1 MNGEHVITFT
11 AGKSFLQIKTS
22 FTQKSHHTHLW
33 YSKEYQEGRRIVC
46 GLWRS
51 LLQCLRSLS
60 LILFPT
66 NVAFLTFCTIIFKF
80 MFFSH
85 NILQEL
91 APWMINLNI
100 SHATKDAL
108 LYEQNDIHTIHNV
121 SKNWHSL
128 IKLIMWIYQTKS
140 TPYQQSAKKTTPLNH
155 HHIFLNTT
163 SIEKGSPPCQQ
174 SALTYKNICMWT
186 EGALS
191 CKGMIPPQLTEFQN
205 TWKIWTSP
213 VLLLKW
219 TLSSMLQINMIR
231 IEVPVRWNNHNLW

>member
-51 LLQCLRSLS
+51 LLQCLRRLS
-60 LILFPT
+60 FIQLPT
-66 NVAFLTFCTIIFKF
+66 NVAFLTFCTTICKF

-140 TPYQQSAKKTTPLNH
+140 TPYQQSAKKNNPSQSSSHIPKHNINWKRISPLPTKCS
-155 HHIFLNTT
+155 HIQKHMYVNWRSTELQGDDPSAVDWVSEYMENLNFTCIA
-163 SIEKGSPPCQQ
+163 SEV
-174 SALTYKNICMWT
+174 
-186 EGALS
+186 
-191 CKGMIPPQLTEFQN
+191 N
-205 TWKIWTSP
+205 T
-213 VLLLKW
+213 LLHAPNQYDTNRSTRPMK
-219 TLSSMLQINMIR
+219 
-231 IEVPVRWNNHNLW
+231 